1 MMAQVD
7 GAQVESTRVE
17 QLEQVESTRVEQLEQ
32 VESTRVEQVEDNE
45 SEEEEESEFD
55 FACNSLMIHR
65 VSKTRMKESDES
77 EEEEESEFDFA
88 CNSLM
93 IHRVS
98 KARMKESD
106 ESEEEES
113 TRVEST
119 RVEQLEQ
126 VESTQVV
133 GTMEKWLRE
142 FSEGQHRTP
151 YISRRSRPHPST
163 RSPTDFVREPF
174 LYSSESEEEEG
185 DEIIFASDLI
195 KISNEFNAIREE
207 NTNLK
212 SDNEKMKK

>member
-1 MMAQVD
+1 MAQMDGAQMD

-17 QLEQVESTRVEQLEQ
+17 QL
-32 VESTRVEQVEDNE
+32 D
-45 SEEEEESEFD
+45 
-55 FACNSLMIHR
+55 
-65 VSKTRMKESDES
+65 
-77 EEEEESEFDFA
+77 
-88 CNSLM
+88 
-93 IHRVS
+93 
-98 KARMKESD
+98 
-106 ESEEEES
+106 
-113 TRVEST
+113 
-119 RVEQLEQ
+119 Q

-185 DEIIFASDLI
+185 DEIIFASELI
-195 KISNEFNAIREE
+195 KISNEFKAIREE

-212 SDNEKMKK
+212 SDNAKLKSDNEKMKKWKNEKMKKWKMKKYKIVKEVCKKYVW